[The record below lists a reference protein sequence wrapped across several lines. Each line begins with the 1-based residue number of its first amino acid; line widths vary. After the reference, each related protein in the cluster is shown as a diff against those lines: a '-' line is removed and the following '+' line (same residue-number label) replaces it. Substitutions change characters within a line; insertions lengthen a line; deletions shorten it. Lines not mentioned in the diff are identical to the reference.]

1 MPNFLGQSGVASRL
15 VNRELIVL
23 RSNGLVIPA
32 RRARSTEKLGDELA
46 LRQLGSVPVFADSST
61 AEISDFAARS
71 TEVRAPAGAVLAVE
85 DELVSEVILVLD
97 GYAGAEAK
105 RIPVLALGPGA
116 VIGGPEALVG
126 SLHSFSVVAQ
136 TPVVLRVLSA
146 TDFAQIVAAA
156 PSFAT
161 ALIQQLG
168 GRTRTVLNELVCA
181 RQGSVSPRAGA
192 MHDLAA
198 RPSGARGRGRT

>member
-1 MPNFLGQSGVASRL
+1 M
-15 VNRELIVL
+15 
-23 RSNGLVIPA
+23 
-32 RRARSTEKLGDELA
+32 
-46 LRQLGSVPVFADSST
+46 FADSSP
-61 AEISDFAARS
+61 AEISDFASRS

-181 RQGSVSPRAGA
+181 RQGSVPPSGGPTPDPGARCSKGA
-192 MHDLAA
+192 M
-198 RPSGARGRGRT
+198 ARGRT

>member
-1 MPNFLGQSGVASRL
+1 MPHFLGQSGVASRL

-71 TEVRAPAGAVLAVE
+71 TEVRASAGAVLAVE

-126 SLHSFSVVAQ
+126 SLHPFSVIAQ
-136 TPVVLRVLSA
+136 TPVVLRVVSA
-146 TDFAQIVAAA
+146 IDFAQIVAAA